1 MKKNIIVI
9 PIEIKVREFLPKLFL
24 SCNLVKNTKFEVFFG
39 GQRFLTKKLIPKN
52 CIYFDKFTYS
62 ESRNSAPY
70 HQKNRVIM
78 QDEEG
83 PISFFHKKILKKR
96 YDLNQKKYLDFFLFS
111 GKRDLELVKYLKIS
125 KNKKKIF
132 GIAKLD
138 LLKKKNLKFFDK
150 EVNEIKNKYKNFLFV
165 TGHSSLGKT
174 KNQSKFM
181 FGNDKTESLIKNYDN
196 VNKNYLSLIML
207 CKKIAILNPDLTVI
221 FRRHPR
227 EINSNVEKILGKKPP
242 NLKLIF
248 KYSVTPWMIACK
260 YYLHSGCQTSLEAI
274 ALKKKMITFIPHNI
288 YSIKNYNLI
297 KPFFTNEKKCI
308 EFIKKSKDKDK
319 FYRINKKVE
328 EIALNLNDKITY
340 SQKFEEFIKKN
351 YNHPLNSSLE
361 KKDIINQNIFKKLIF
376 YFLSKIKS
384 FLILNDIYLSMIPR
398 KYYISKEMKEQK
410 FKSIKLNEMT
420 KFINLFNRINRSNI
434 KVKNFSESTF
444 LIFK

>member
-9 PIEIKVREFLPKLFL
+9 PIEVKVREFLPKLLL

-62 ESRNSAPY
+62 ESRNIAPY

-83 PISFFHKKILKKR
+83 PISFFHKKIVKKR

-111 GKRDLELVKYLKIS
+111 GKRDLETVKYLKIS
-125 KNKKKIF
+125 KNKKKTF

-138 LLKKKNLKFFDK
+138 LLNKKNLKFFDE

-165 TGHSSLGKT
+165 TGHSSLRKT

-196 VNKNYLSLIML
+196 VNKNYLSLLML
-207 CKKIAILNPDLTVI
+207 CKKIAILNPDLIVI

-227 EINSNVEKILGKKPP
+227 EIDINVEKILGKKPP

-288 YSIKNYNLI
+288 YSIKNYNLT

-308 EFIKKSKDKDK
+308 EFIKKSKNINK
-319 FYRINKKVE
+319 FYHFSKKVE
-328 EIALNLNDKITY
+328 EVALNLKNKISY
-340 SQKFEEFIKKN
+340 SQKFVEFIKTNFN
-351 YNHPLNSSLE
+351 YSLNSSLE
-361 KKDIINQNIFKKLIF
+361 KKKQDK
-376 YFLSKIKS
+376 SK
-384 FLILNDIYLSMIPR
+384 
-398 KYYISKEMKEQK
+398 YI
-410 FKSIKLNEMT
+410 
-420 KFINLFNRINRSNI
+420 
-434 KVKNFSESTF
+434 
-444 LIFK
+444 